1 MFWHPSGDPRT
12 RFAYLGEHIPQERY
26 VAWEQEA
33 KCLCGC
39 GMTTKPLH
47 GRLNEGTANY
57 FFLGHYPAF
66 CKRVGYVRPNGVERR
81 NNATWREAVAK
92 ENLDRL
98 TNSDPVQVVLID
110 WLHLTK
116 RSVRKAAGEIVC
128 DESWL
133 SGIRSGRLKRLNKK
147 SAIRVLTYIAKDLDG
162 HEGEH
167 ARQLLNEG
175 RAYRKRLVNDPRWAR
190 TKERRRVA

>member
-1 MFWHPSGDPRT
+1 MFWHPDGDPRV
-12 RFAYLGEHIPQERY
+12 RFAYLAEHLCEDRF
-26 VAWEQEA
+26 VAWEQHA

-39 GMTTKPLH
+39 GNTTKPLH
-47 GRLNEGTANY
+47 GRVNEGTAN
-57 FFLGHYPAF
+57 FFALGHFPTF
-66 CKRVGYVRPNGVERR
+66 CKRVGYDRGNGVERR
-81 NNATWREAVAK
+81 NNPQWREAVAK

-147 SAIRVLTYIAKDLDG
+147 SAIRVLTCIAKDLEQREDRP
-162 HEGEH
+162 
-167 ARQLLNEG
+167 ARELLSEV
-175 RAYRKRLVNDPRWAR
+175 RAYRRTLVNDPRWAR
-190 TKERRRVA
+190 IKERRRAA